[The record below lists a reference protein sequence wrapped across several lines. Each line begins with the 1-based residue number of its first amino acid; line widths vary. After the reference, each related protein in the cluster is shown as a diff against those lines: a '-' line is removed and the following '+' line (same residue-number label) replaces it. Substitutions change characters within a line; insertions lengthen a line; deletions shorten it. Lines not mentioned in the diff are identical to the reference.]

1 MKTTYNKEDFFD
13 LIESGN
19 IPPTALITLEK
30 DGLIPWY
37 GKCISNRLHLVFN
50 EGSNRNKPAAE
61 LISLIGSSY
70 GHTYAFWAVRMSYAS
85 SPEHIVFKLTTSR
98 ISKTKPL

>member
-1 MKTTYNKEDFFD
+1 MEITYNKEDFFN
-13 LIESGN
+13 LIESRN
-19 IPPTALITLEK
+19 IPPTALLTLEK

-37 GKCISNRLHLVFN
+37 GKCINNKLHLVFK
-50 EGSNRNKPAAE
+50 EGPNRNKSAAE

-70 GHTYAFWAVRMSYAS
+70 GYTYDFQAIRMSYAS
-85 SPEHIVFKLTTSR
+85 SPEHIVFKLITPR